1 MQEYL
6 KSACRPWIPEQSPM
20 VKRKPPNPMIVIGI
34 DPHKSTHTATVVD
47 AHTNKDLASLRIDA
61 TLKDYRRLLKWAQA
75 WPQRRWAVENA
86 EGLGRPFILA
96 VGP

>member
-1 MQEYL
+1 
-6 KSACRPWIPEQSPM
+6 
-20 VKRKPPNPMIVIGI
+20 MIVIGI